1 MVQRELMDLIKQ
13 RDAVAAS
20 ATNKCSDLQAAR
32 RRLAELEI
40 ESLRVGQQNIH
51 LASEVLQLSGRT
63 QKQSPKALGGGKL
76 ANEMAVLE
84 GQVKAARHKWK
95 VMKGTASAIVAGSGV
110 EWARDERL
118 RAMVLD
124 PSN

>member
-13 RDAVAAS
+13 RDAVAAR

-63 QKQSPKALGGGKL
+63 SPEALGGGKL
-76 ANEMAVLE
+76 ANEITVLE

-118 RAMVLD
+118 RDMVLD